1 MRALLRVGLV
11 LGLAACSTVIGAQQ
25 PACHMAGPSEDA
37 IVPEKLP
44 PPVKLTGIGNGSI
57 AITSSSAE
65 AKMWFEQ
72 GLNLLHDFW
81 DYESARAFEQS
92 VRVDPKCAM
101 CWWGLAQAEGFRED
115 NQAFRDAALK
125 QAALLA
131 KDKKNTTAAER
142 LYIQA
147 AQEAAKEKN
156 GGSNKGPNTGAPNAA
171 MP

>member
-1 MRALLRVGLV
+1 MSGFALITLALIVGY
-11 LGLAACSTVIGAQQ
+11 AQQ
-25 PACHMAGPSEDA
+25 TTAQSGMNCHPVDMREAVP
-37 IVPEKLP
+37 PEKLP
-44 PPVKLTGIGNGSI
+44 PPLKLTGIGNAHI
-57 AITSSSAE
+57 HITATPE
-65 AKMWFEQ
+65 AQMWFDQ

-115 NQAFRDAALK
+115 SQAFRDAALK

-156 GGSNKGPNTGAPNAA
+156 SGSNQGPNAGAPGSK
-171 MP
+171 